1 MNPYVTGAMIKSLRE
16 KHNLTQADLAQRL
29 CVSDKTVSKWETAKG
44 YPDISLLDPIAKAF
58 GISVSELL
66 SGNAVSNVNVSSNML
81 RSKFYVCPVCG
92 NIIHSMGE
100 AVITC
105 HGVQL
110 TPAQPEESDEQHK
123 IFVESVEDEYFV
135 RIEHDMTKQHYISFI
150 AALSGDRIQMVKLYP
165 EGNAEARFQLRAVR
179 QIFYYCNRDGL
190 FRLNV
195 HKAIDARPH
204 AYDDAQERKALE
216 EAAKMIFG

>member
-1 MNPYVTGAMIKSLRE
+1 MNTYITGATIKSLRE
-16 KHNLTQADLAQRL
+16 AKGITQTQLAEMIG
-29 CVSDKTVSKWETAKG
+29 VTGKAVSKWETGKG
-44 YPDISLLDPIAKAF
+44 LPDVSLLQPLATALDT
-58 GISVSELL
+58 SVMALMTGEQITNRNRS
-66 SGNAVSNVNVSSNML
+66 ANML
-81 RSKFYVCPVCG
+81 RTKFYVCPVCG
-92 NIIHSMGE
+92 NILHAMGDVLVSCCGITLPALE
-100 AVITC
+100 AEPFDED
-105 HGVQL
+105 HAL
-110 TPAQPEESDEQHK
+110 TIEK
-123 IFVESVEDEYFV
+123 VEDEHFV
-135 RIEHDMTKQHYISFI
+135 SVRHDMTKQHYISFI

-179 QIFYYCNRDGL
+179 QIYYYCNRDGL